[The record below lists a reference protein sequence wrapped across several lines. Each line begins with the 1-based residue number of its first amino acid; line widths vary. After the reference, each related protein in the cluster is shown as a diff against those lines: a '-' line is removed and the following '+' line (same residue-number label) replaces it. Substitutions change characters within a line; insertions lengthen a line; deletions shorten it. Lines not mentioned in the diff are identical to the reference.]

1 MRKDTEIAAWRY
13 QIANVKVLTEG
24 HEYIS
29 EPVVDPAT
37 NDVEKDVVQGRL
49 GAFAFAEATK
59 ATARRKN
66 SIITTMAPATLSPFT
81 EWETGQMYAGRP
93 CPCCERVERGSVKHR
108 NIPSVRE
115 RRW

>member
-1 MRKDTEIAAWRY
+1 MTA
-13 QIANVKVLTEG
+13 LTEG

-59 ATARRKN
+59 ATAISTN
-66 SIITTMAPATLSPFT
+66 SIMARRIIMACSPATLSPFT